1 MLDEYYSFL
10 AHKQFE
16 REDSGFEVQELN
28 DKLFDYQKATTRW
41 ALKKGRCALFED
53 TGMGK
58 TIQQLVWADEVSKR
72 TGGSV
77 LILAPLAVSRQT
89 AKEAEKFGIKCKLC
103 EDQGDVIIGVN
114 ITNYEKL
121 HKFDTDAFSGV
132 VLDESSIMK
141 SYSGKTTMELQERF
155 AYTPYRLCCTATPSP
170 NDYTEIGA
178 TAEFLGV
185 MTRNEMLSTFF
196 INDSVKKGKQDRIG
210 WRLKGHAEKDFF
222 RWMAT
227 WSMMIDNPSN
237 IGFDGSAFVLPKLN
251 IRSIITDSDP
261 DESSLFVEYAQTLS
275 ERREARKE
283 SARERVDIA
292 AEIASEKD
300 QCLIWCDYNYES
312 QMLHRAI
319 EGSVE
324 VKGADDQ
331 HHKERAMIGFASGD
345 VKYLVSKPSICG
357 FGMNWQNC
365 HEMIFCGLSDSFE
378 QFYQAVRRCWR
389 FGQKHD
395 VNVYIII
402 SEKETSVLENIK
414 RKEADHQRMK
424 ETMICVMSTIAKE
437 ELFNAKR
444 RHTEYLPKME
454 MTLPNFLQGGNEN
467 EEVCKTKD
475 EIK

>member
-1 MLDEYYSFL
+1 
-10 AHKQFE
+10 
-16 REDSGFEVQELN
+16 
-28 DKLFDYQKATTRW
+28 
-41 ALKKGRCALFED
+41 
-53 TGMGK
+53 
-58 TIQQLVWADEVSKR
+58 
-72 TGGSV
+72 
-77 LILAPLAVSRQT
+77 
-89 AKEAEKFGIKCKLC
+89 
-103 EDQGDVIIGVN
+103 
-114 ITNYEKL
+114 
-121 HKFDTDAFSGV
+121 
-132 VLDESSIMK
+132 
-141 SYSGKTTMELQERF
+141 
-155 AYTPYRLCCTATPSP
+155 
-170 NDYTEIGA
+170 
-178 TAEFLGV
+178 
-185 MTRNEMLSTFF
+185 
-196 INDSVKKGKQDRIG
+196 
-210 WRLKGHAEKDFF
+210 
-222 RWMAT
+222 
-227 WSMMIDNPSN
+227 MMIDNPSN
-237 IGFDGSAFVLPKLN
+237 LGFDGSAFALPKLN
-251 IRSIITDSDP
+251 IRSIITDSKP

-331 HHKERAMIGFASGD
+331 RHKEQAMIGFASGN

-424 ETMICVMSTIAKE
+424 ETMISVMSTIAKE

-454 MTLPNFLQGGNEN
+454 MTLPSFLQGGNE
-467 EEVCKTKD
+467 D
-475 EIK
+475 EKVELSDA